1 MTTYYLYD
9 PTTKVF
15 AGAVSAVTQ
24 PENATTVA
32 VPDGLYQPTFDGQTW
47 QGITADEYAK
57 QSEQP
62 PAPVPTTEQESLTA
76 LAKQLADQQQHIV
89 SLEKALTALAQGG
102 TNS

>member
-9 PTTKVF
+9 PETKIF

-32 VPDGLYQPTFDGQTW
+32 VPDGLYQPTFDGQAWT
-47 QGITADEYAK
+47 GITADEYAK

-62 PAPVPTTEQESLTA
+62 PAPVPTAEQQTLMQQATDIMQLRQLVMAQASQIAILSKGS
-76 LAKQLADQQQHIV
+76 AK
-89 SLEKALTALAQGG
+89 
-102 TNS
+102 